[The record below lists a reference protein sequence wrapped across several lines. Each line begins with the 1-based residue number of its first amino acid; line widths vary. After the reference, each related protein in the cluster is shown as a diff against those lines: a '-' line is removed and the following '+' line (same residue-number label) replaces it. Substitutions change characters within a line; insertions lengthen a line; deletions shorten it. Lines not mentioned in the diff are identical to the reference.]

1 MNILKGIILGLFVA
15 NVLLCGVNGS
25 ISGALGWAV
34 ATMYYCLFNYPK
46 SKSTSGE

>member
-1 MNILKGIILGLFVA
+1 MNILKGILSGLLVA
-15 NVLLCGVNGS
+15 NVLLCGVDGN
-25 ISGALGWAV
+25 ISGVLGWAT